1 MKKTFQFLSLAFAA
15 LCFTACED
23 VPAPFNIFSEGGGQG
38 ASSQLPYTATFES
51 SLGDF
56 TTENTVGDFP
66 WTCQY
71 SCAQITSYIDTDGDG
86 TKENNPATS
95 WLISPAFD
103 LTGVEAAHVSFDY
116 ILRYANASELA
127 TNYQV
132 LVSKDYSKENG
143 VAAANW
149 TVLPL
154 DLVQGSDW
162 ETWTN
167 TGNLNIPAEFCNTAN
182 VTVALRYI
190 AQAKAATWEVKNF
203 VLDQGAGDNGGGS
216 GEEGGVKTLPYSEE
230 FSTTLGAFKNYTT
243 SGEGA
248 WTIDYSTAKATGY
261 DNASKV
267 TTAGTYYLVSPEIS
281 LAGQTAVHVSYEY
294 IMRYNKGDE
303 NQQVFITDAF
313 NEAAPAEGWTLL
325 VGKHT
330 EGTDWT
336 TFAKEDVAIPAA
348 YLGKTIRIA
357 FRYNTNAESGSTW
370 EVKNFAIAAGA
381 ASGEGGNTGGGS
393 EGVATGDGTLAN
405 PFNSVAAN
413 AYVAAMAADVVSEND
428 VYIKGKIASVEEAY
442 GTQFGNGSFTIS
454 DDGTSAN
461 GFKVW
466 RALYLNNEKYQDG
479 QTQIKVGDEVVVCGK
494 VVNFKGN
501 TPETAQ
507 GQAYLY
513 SLVSSEGGNTG
524 GEGGGSVDNPITNDY
539 ITVTAAS
546 FGLENGTAVPQLTLS
561 DGTTLSFDGGGNTNA
576 PKYYTAGTNIRMYPK
591 NTMTVKASK
600 KIAAIVI
607 NVDKYNGTI
616 CNASGDISAN
626 PGSVST
632 SEQVVTISS
641 VNATSTVITNT
652 STTTSTPSQIRWI
665 SMTIYYVE

>member
-1 MKKTFQFLSLAFAA
+1 MKKTFQFLALAFAA

-23 VPAPFNIFSEGGGQG
+23 VPAPYNIFSEGAGQG
-38 ASSQLPYTATFES
+38 TGSHLPYTVTFES

-66 WTCQY
+66 WTCQH

-116 ILRYANASELA
+116 ILRYANASDLA

-132 LVSKDYSKENG
+132 LVSKDYTKDAG
-143 VAAANW
+143 VAAASW

-154 DLVQGSDW
+154 DLVQVSDW
-162 ETWTN
+162 DTWTN

-182 VTVALRYI
+182 VTIALRYI

-203 VLDQGAGDNGGGS
+203 VLDQGAGDQGAGDNGGGS

-230 FSTTLGAFKNYTT
+230 FSTTLGGFKNYTT

-294 IMRYNKGDE
+294 ILRYNKGDE

-313 NEAAPAEGWTLL
+313 NEANPAEGWTLL
-325 VGKHT
+325 VDKHT

-336 TFAKEDVAIPAA
+336 TFAKEDIAIPAA
-348 YLGKTIRIA
+348 YLGKTVRIA

-381 ASGEGGNTGGGS
+381 PG
-393 EGVATGDGTLAN
+393 
-405 PFNSVAAN
+405 
-413 AYVAAMAADVVSEND
+413 
-428 VYIKGKIASVEEAY
+428 
-442 GTQFGNGSFTIS
+442 
-454 DDGTSAN
+454 
-461 GFKVW
+461 
-466 RALYLNNEKYQDG
+466 
-479 QTQIKVGDEVVVCGK
+479 
-494 VVNFKGN
+494 
-501 TPETAQ
+501 
-507 GQAYLY
+507 
-513 SLVSSEGGNTG
+513 EGGNTG
-524 GEGGGSVDNPITNDY
+524 GEGGGSVDTPITNDY

-546 FGLENGTAVPQLTLS
+546 FGLENQEAVTELKLS
-561 DGTTLSFDGGGNTNA
+561 DGTTLTFDGGGNTNP
-576 PKYYTAGTNIRMYPK
+576 PKYYNAGNNIRMYPK

-600 KIAAIVI
+600 KIAAIVL

-616 CNASGDISAN
+616 CNASGDITAN

-632 SEQVVTISS
+632 SGQVVTINN

-665 SMTIYYVE
+665 SLTVYYVE

>member
-1 MKKTFQFLSLAFAA
+1 MKKTFQFLALAFAA

-23 VPAPFNIFSEGGGQG
+23 VPAPYNIFSEGAGQG
-38 ASSQLPYTATFES
+38 TGSHLPYTVTFES

-66 WTCQY
+66 WTCQH

-116 ILRYANASELA
+116 ILRYANASDLA

-132 LVSKDYSKENG
+132 LVSKDYTKDAG
-143 VAAANW
+143 VAAASW

-154 DLVQGSDW
+154 DLVQVSDW
-162 ETWTN
+162 DTWTN
-167 TGNLNIPAEFCNTAN
+167 TGNLNIPAAFCNTAN
-182 VTVALRYI
+182 VTIALRYI

-203 VLDQGAGDNGGGS
+203 VLDQGAGDQGAGDNGGGS

-230 FSTTLGAFKNYTT
+230 FSTTLGGFKNYTT

-294 IMRYNKGDE
+294 ILRYNKGDE

-313 NEAAPAEGWTLL
+313 NEATPAEGWTLL
-325 VGKHT
+325 VDKHT

-336 TFAKEDVAIPAA
+336 TFAKEDIAIPAA
-348 YLGKTIRIA
+348 YLGKTVRIA

-381 ASGEGGNTGGGS
+381 PG
-393 EGVATGDGTLAN
+393 
-405 PFNSVAAN
+405 
-413 AYVAAMAADVVSEND
+413 
-428 VYIKGKIASVEEAY
+428 
-442 GTQFGNGSFTIS
+442 
-454 DDGTSAN
+454 
-461 GFKVW
+461 
-466 RALYLNNEKYQDG
+466 
-479 QTQIKVGDEVVVCGK
+479 
-494 VVNFKGN
+494 
-501 TPETAQ
+501 
-507 GQAYLY
+507 
-513 SLVSSEGGNTG
+513 EGGNTG
-524 GEGGGSVDNPITNDY
+524 GEGGGSVDTPITNDY

-546 FGLENGTAVPQLTLS
+546 FGLENQEAVTELKLS
-561 DGTTLSFDGGGNTNA
+561 DGTTLTFDGGGNTIP
-576 PKYYTAGTNIRMYPK
+576 PKYYKAGNNIRMYPK
-591 NTMTVKASK
+591 NTMTISASK
-600 KIAAIVI
+600 KIAAVVL
-607 NVDKYNGTI
+607 NVDKYNGDI
-616 CNASGDISAN
+616 CNASGDITAN

-632 SEQVVTISS
+632 SGQVVTINN
-641 VNATSTVITNT
+641 VNANSTVITNT

-665 SMTIYYVE
+665 SLTVYYVE

>member
-1 MKKTFQFLSLAFAA
+1 MKKTFQFLALAFAA

-23 VPAPFNIFSEGGGQG
+23 VPAPYNIFSEGAGQG
-38 ASSQLPYTATFES
+38 TGSHLPYTVTFES

-66 WTCQY
+66 WTCQH

-116 ILRYANASELA
+116 ILRYANASDLA

-132 LVSKDYSKENG
+132 LVSKDYTKDAG
-143 VAAANW
+143 VAAASW

-154 DLVQGSDW
+154 DLVQVSDW
-162 ETWTN
+162 DTWTN

-182 VTVALRYI
+182 VTIALRYI

-203 VLDQGAGDNGGGS
+203 VLDQGAGDQGAGDNGGGS
-216 GEEGGVKTLPYSEE
+216 GEESGVKTLPYSEE
-230 FSTTLGAFKNYTT
+230 FSTTLGGFKNYTT

-294 IMRYNKGDE
+294 ILRYNKGDE

-313 NEAAPAEGWTLL
+313 NEATPAEGWTLL
-325 VGKHT
+325 VDKHT

-336 TFAKEDVAIPAA
+336 TFAKEDIAIPAA

-381 ASGEGGNTGGGS
+381 PG
-393 EGVATGDGTLAN
+393 
-405 PFNSVAAN
+405 
-413 AYVAAMAADVVSEND
+413 
-428 VYIKGKIASVEEAY
+428 
-442 GTQFGNGSFTIS
+442 
-454 DDGTSAN
+454 
-461 GFKVW
+461 
-466 RALYLNNEKYQDG
+466 
-479 QTQIKVGDEVVVCGK
+479 
-494 VVNFKGN
+494 
-501 TPETAQ
+501 
-507 GQAYLY
+507 
-513 SLVSSEGGNTG
+513 EGGNTG
-524 GEGGGSVDNPITNDY
+524 GEGGGSVDTPITNDY

-546 FGLENGTAVPQLTLS
+546 FGLENQEAVTELKLS
-561 DGTTLSFDGGGNTNA
+561 DGTTLTFDGGGNTNP
-576 PKYYTAGTNIRMYPK
+576 PKYYNAGNNIRMYPK

-600 KIAAIVI
+600 KIAAIVL

-616 CNASGDISAN
+616 CNASGDITAN

-632 SEQVVTISS
+632 SGQVVTINN
-641 VNATSTVITNT
+641 VNANSTVITNT

-665 SMTIYYVE
+665 SLTVYYVE

>member
-1 MKKTFQFLSLAFAA
+1 MKKTFQFLALAFAA

-23 VPAPFNIFSEGGGQG
+23 VPAPYNIFSEGAGQG
-38 ASSQLPYTATFES
+38 TGSHLPYTVTFES

-66 WTCQY
+66 WTCQH

-116 ILRYANASELA
+116 ILRYANASDLA

-132 LVSKDYSKENG
+132 LVSKDYTKDAG
-143 VAAANW
+143 VAAASW

-154 DLVQGSDW
+154 DLVQVSDW
-162 ETWTN
+162 DTWTN
-167 TGNLNIPAEFCNTAN
+167 TGNLNIPAAFCNTAN
-182 VTVALRYI
+182 VTIALRYI

-203 VLDQGAGDNGGGS
+203 VLDQGAGDQGAGDNGGGS

-230 FSTTLGAFKNYTT
+230 FSTTLGGFKNYTT

-261 DNASKV
+261 DNASTV

-294 IMRYNKGDE
+294 ILRYNKGDE

-313 NEAAPAEGWTLL
+313 NEATPAEGWTLL
-325 VGKHT
+325 VDKHT

-336 TFAKEDVAIPAA
+336 TFAKEDIAIPAA
-348 YLGKTIRIA
+348 YLGKTVRIA

-381 ASGEGGNTGGGS
+381 PG
-393 EGVATGDGTLAN
+393 
-405 PFNSVAAN
+405 
-413 AYVAAMAADVVSEND
+413 
-428 VYIKGKIASVEEAY
+428 
-442 GTQFGNGSFTIS
+442 
-454 DDGTSAN
+454 
-461 GFKVW
+461 
-466 RALYLNNEKYQDG
+466 
-479 QTQIKVGDEVVVCGK
+479 
-494 VVNFKGN
+494 
-501 TPETAQ
+501 
-507 GQAYLY
+507 
-513 SLVSSEGGNTG
+513 EGGNTG
-524 GEGGGSVDNPITNDY
+524 GEGGGSVDTPITNDY

-546 FGLENGTAVPQLTLS
+546 FGLENQAAVTELKLS
-561 DGTTLSFDGGGNTNA
+561 DGTTLTFDGGGNTNP
-576 PKYYTAGTNIRMYPK
+576 PKYYNAGNNIRMYPK

-600 KIAAIVI
+600 KIAAIVL

-616 CNASGDISAN
+616 CNASGDITAN

-632 SEQVVTISS
+632 SGQVVTINN
-641 VNATSTVITNT
+641 VNANSTVITNT

-665 SMTIYYVE
+665 SLTVYYVE

>member
-1 MKKTFQFLSLAFAA
+1 MKKTFQFLALAFAA

-23 VPAPFNIFSEGGGQG
+23 VPAPYNIFSEGAGQG
-38 ASSQLPYTATFES
+38 TGSHLPYTVTFES

-66 WTCQY
+66 WTCQH

-116 ILRYANASELA
+116 ILRYANASDLA

-132 LVSKDYSKENG
+132 LVSKDYTKDAG
-143 VAAANW
+143 VAAASW

-154 DLVQGSDW
+154 DLVQVSDW
-162 ETWTN
+162 DTWTN

-182 VTVALRYI
+182 VTIALRYI

-203 VLDQGAGDNGGGS
+203 VLDQGAGDQGAGDNGGGS

-230 FSTTLGAFKNYTT
+230 FSTTLGGFKNYTT

-294 IMRYNKGDE
+294 ILRYNKGDE

-313 NEAAPAEGWTLL
+313 NEATPAEGWTLL
-325 VGKHT
+325 VDKHT

-336 TFAKEDVAIPAA
+336 TFAKEDIEIPAA
-348 YLGKTIRIA
+348 YLGKTVRIA

-381 ASGEGGNTGGGS
+381 PG
-393 EGVATGDGTLAN
+393 
-405 PFNSVAAN
+405 
-413 AYVAAMAADVVSEND
+413 
-428 VYIKGKIASVEEAY
+428 
-442 GTQFGNGSFTIS
+442 
-454 DDGTSAN
+454 
-461 GFKVW
+461 
-466 RALYLNNEKYQDG
+466 
-479 QTQIKVGDEVVVCGK
+479 
-494 VVNFKGN
+494 
-501 TPETAQ
+501 
-507 GQAYLY
+507 
-513 SLVSSEGGNTG
+513 EGGNTG
-524 GEGGGSVDNPITNDY
+524 GEGGGSVDTPITNDY

-546 FGLENGTAVPQLTLS
+546 FGLENQEAVTELKLS
-561 DGTTLSFDGGGNTNA
+561 DGTTLTFDGGGGTHA
-576 PKYYTAGTNIRMYPK
+576 PKYYDGGKNIRMYPK

-600 KIAAIVI
+600 KIAAIVL

-616 CNASGDISAN
+616 CNASGDITAN

-632 SEQVVTISS
+632 SGQVVTINN
-641 VNATSTVITNT
+641 VNANSTVITNT

-665 SMTIYYVE
+665 SLTVYYVE

>member
-1 MKKTFQFLSLAFAA
+1 MKKTFQFLALAFAA

-23 VPAPFNIFSEGGGQG
+23 VPAPYNIFSEGAGQG
-38 ASSQLPYTATFES
+38 TGSHLPYTVTFES

-66 WTCQY
+66 WTCQH

-116 ILRYANASELA
+116 ILRYANASDLA

-132 LVSKDYSKENG
+132 LVSKDYTKDAG
-143 VAAANW
+143 VAAASW

-154 DLVQGSDW
+154 DLVQVSDW
-162 ETWTN
+162 DTWTN
-167 TGNLNIPAEFCNTAN
+167 TGNLNIPAAFCNTAN
-182 VTVALRYI
+182 VTIALRYI

-203 VLDQGAGDNGGGS
+203 VLDQGAGDQGAGDNGGGS

-230 FSTTLGAFKNYTT
+230 FSTTLGGFKNYTT

-281 LAGQTAVHVSYEY
+281 LAGQTAVHLSYEY
-294 IMRYNKGDE
+294 ILRYNKGDE

-313 NEAAPAEGWTLL
+313 NEATPAEGWTLL
-325 VGKHT
+325 VDKHT

-336 TFAKEDVAIPAA
+336 TFAKEDIAIPAA
-348 YLGKTIRIA
+348 YLGKTVRIA

-381 ASGEGGNTGGGS
+381 PG
-393 EGVATGDGTLAN
+393 
-405 PFNSVAAN
+405 
-413 AYVAAMAADVVSEND
+413 
-428 VYIKGKIASVEEAY
+428 
-442 GTQFGNGSFTIS
+442 
-454 DDGTSAN
+454 
-461 GFKVW
+461 
-466 RALYLNNEKYQDG
+466 
-479 QTQIKVGDEVVVCGK
+479 
-494 VVNFKGN
+494 
-501 TPETAQ
+501 
-507 GQAYLY
+507 
-513 SLVSSEGGNTG
+513 EGGNTG
-524 GEGGGSVDNPITNDY
+524 GEGGGSVDTPITNDY

-546 FGLENGTAVPQLTLS
+546 FGLENQAAVTELKLS
-561 DGTTLSFDGGGNTNA
+561 DGTTLTFDGGGNTSA
-576 PKYYTAGTNIRMYPK
+576 PKYYDGGKNIRMYPK

-600 KIAAIVI
+600 KIAAVVL
-607 NVDKYNGTI
+607 NVDKYNGVI
-616 CNASGDISAN
+616 CNASGDIAAN

-632 SEQVVTISS
+632 SGQVVTINN
-641 VNATSTVITNT
+641 VNANSTVITNT

-665 SMTIYYVE
+665 SLTVYYVE

>member
-1 MKKTFQFLSLAFAA
+1 MKKTFQFLALAFAA

-23 VPAPFNIFSEGGGQG
+23 VPAPYNIFSEGAGQG
-38 ASSQLPYTATFES
+38 TGSHLPYTVTFES

-66 WTCQY
+66 WTCQH

-116 ILRYANASELA
+116 ILRYANASDLA

-132 LVSKDYSKENG
+132 LVSKDYTKDAG
-143 VAAANW
+143 VAAASW

-154 DLVQGSDW
+154 DLVQVSDW
-162 ETWTN
+162 DTWTN

-182 VTVALRYI
+182 VTIALRYI

-203 VLDQGAGDNGGGS
+203 VLDQGAGDQGAGDSGGGS

-230 FSTTLGAFKNYTT
+230 FSTTLGGFKNYTT

-294 IMRYNKGDE
+294 ILRYNKGDE

-313 NEAAPAEGWTLL
+313 NEATPAEGWTLL
-325 VGKHT
+325 VDKHT

-336 TFAKEDVAIPAA
+336 TFAKEDIAIPAA
-348 YLGKTIRIA
+348 YLGKTVRIA

-381 ASGEGGNTGGGS
+381 PG
-393 EGVATGDGTLAN
+393 
-405 PFNSVAAN
+405 
-413 AYVAAMAADVVSEND
+413 
-428 VYIKGKIASVEEAY
+428 
-442 GTQFGNGSFTIS
+442 
-454 DDGTSAN
+454 
-461 GFKVW
+461 
-466 RALYLNNEKYQDG
+466 
-479 QTQIKVGDEVVVCGK
+479 
-494 VVNFKGN
+494 
-501 TPETAQ
+501 
-507 GQAYLY
+507 
-513 SLVSSEGGNTG
+513 EGGNTG
-524 GEGGGSVDNPITNDY
+524 GEGGGTVDTPITNDY

-546 FGLENGTAVPQLTLS
+546 FGLENQAAVTELKLS
-561 DGTTLSFDGGGNTNA
+561 DGTTLTFDGGGGTHA
-576 PKYYTAGTNIRMYPK
+576 PKYYTYTAGANIRMYPK

-600 KIAAIVI
+600 KIAAIVL

-616 CNASGDISAN
+616 CNASGDITAN

-632 SEQVVTISS
+632 SGQVVTINN
-641 VNATSTVITNT
+641 VNANSTVITNT

-665 SMTIYYVE
+665 SLTVYYVE

>member
-1 MKKTFQFLSLAFAA
+1 MKKTFQFLALAFAA

-23 VPAPFNIFSEGGGQG
+23 VPAPYNIFSEGAGQG
-38 ASSQLPYTATFES
+38 TGSHLPYTVTFES

-66 WTCQY
+66 WTCQH

-116 ILRYANASELA
+116 ILRYANASDLA

-132 LVSKDYSKENG
+132 LVSKDYTKDAG
-143 VAAANW
+143 VAAASW

-154 DLVQGSDW
+154 DLVQVSDW
-162 ETWTN
+162 DTWTN
-167 TGNLNIPAEFCNTAN
+167 TGNLNIPAAFCNTAN
-182 VTVALRYI
+182 VTIALRYI

-203 VLDQGAGDNGGGS
+203 VLDQGAGDQGAGDNGGGS

-230 FSTTLGAFKNYTT
+230 FSTTLGGFKNYTT

-281 LAGQTAVHVSYEY
+281 LAGQTAVHLSYEY
-294 IMRYNKGDE
+294 ILRYNKGDE

-313 NEAAPAEGWTLL
+313 NEATPAEGWTLL
-325 VGKHT
+325 VDKHT

-336 TFAKEDVAIPAA
+336 TFAKEDIAIPAA
-348 YLGKTIRIA
+348 YLGKTVRIA

-381 ASGEGGNTGGGS
+381 PG
-393 EGVATGDGTLAN
+393 
-405 PFNSVAAN
+405 
-413 AYVAAMAADVVSEND
+413 
-428 VYIKGKIASVEEAY
+428 
-442 GTQFGNGSFTIS
+442 
-454 DDGTSAN
+454 
-461 GFKVW
+461 
-466 RALYLNNEKYQDG
+466 
-479 QTQIKVGDEVVVCGK
+479 
-494 VVNFKGN
+494 
-501 TPETAQ
+501 
-507 GQAYLY
+507 
-513 SLVSSEGGNTG
+513 EGGNTG
-524 GEGGGSVDNPITNDY
+524 GEGGGSVDTPITNDY

-546 FGLENGTAVPQLTLS
+546 FGLENQAAVTELKLS
-561 DGTTLSFDGGGNTNA
+561 DGTTLTFDGRGGTHA
-576 PKYYTAGTNIRMYPK
+576 PKYYTYTAGANIRMYPK

-600 KIAAIVI
+600 KIAAIVL

-616 CNASGDISAN
+616 CNASGDITAN

-632 SEQVVTISS
+632 SGQVVTINN
-641 VNATSTVITNT
+641 VNANSTVITNT

-665 SMTIYYVE
+665 SLTVYYVE

>member
-1 MKKTFQFLSLAFAA
+1 MKKTFQFLALAFAA

-23 VPAPFNIFSEGGGQG
+23 VPAPYNIFSEGAGQG
-38 ASSQLPYTATFES
+38 TGSHLPYTVTFES

-66 WTCQY
+66 WTCQH

-116 ILRYANASELA
+116 ILRYANASDLA

-132 LVSKDYSKENG
+132 LVSKDYTKDAG
-143 VAAANW
+143 VAAASW

-154 DLVQGSDW
+154 DLVQVSDW
-162 ETWTN
+162 DTWTN

-182 VTVALRYI
+182 VTIALRYI

-203 VLDQGAGDNGGGS
+203 VLDQGAGDNGSGEEGGGS

-230 FSTTLGAFKNYTT
+230 FSTTLGGFKNYTT

-294 IMRYNKGDE
+294 ILRYNKGDE

-313 NEAAPAEGWTLL
+313 NEATPAEGWTLL
-325 VGKHT
+325 VDKHT

-336 TFAKEDVAIPAA
+336 TFAKEDIAIPAA
-348 YLGKTIRIA
+348 YLGKTVRIA

-381 ASGEGGNTGGGS
+381 PG
-393 EGVATGDGTLAN
+393 
-405 PFNSVAAN
+405 
-413 AYVAAMAADVVSEND
+413 
-428 VYIKGKIASVEEAY
+428 
-442 GTQFGNGSFTIS
+442 
-454 DDGTSAN
+454 
-461 GFKVW
+461 
-466 RALYLNNEKYQDG
+466 
-479 QTQIKVGDEVVVCGK
+479 
-494 VVNFKGN
+494 
-501 TPETAQ
+501 
-507 GQAYLY
+507 
-513 SLVSSEGGNTG
+513 EGGNTG
-524 GEGGGSVDNPITNDY
+524 GEGGGSVDTPITNDY

-546 FGLENGTAVPQLTLS
+546 FGLENQAAVTELKLS
-561 DGTTLSFDGGGNTNA
+561 DGTTLTFDGGGNTNP
-576 PKYYTAGTNIRMYPK
+576 PKYYNAGNNIRMYPK
-591 NTMTVKASK
+591 NTMTISASK
-600 KIAAIVI
+600 KIAAVVL

-616 CNASGDISAN
+616 CNASGDITAN

-632 SEQVVTISS
+632 SGQVVTINN
-641 VNATSTVITNT
+641 VNANSTVITNT

-665 SMTIYYVE
+665 SLTVYYVE

>member
-1 MKKTFQFLSLAFAA
+1 MKKTFQFLALAFAA

-23 VPAPFNIFSEGGGQG
+23 VPAPYNIFSEGAGQG
-38 ASSQLPYTATFES
+38 TGSHLPYTVTFES

-66 WTCQY
+66 WTCQH

-116 ILRYANASELA
+116 ILRYANASDLA

-132 LVSKDYSKENG
+132 LVSKDYTKDAG
-143 VAAANW
+143 VAAASW

-154 DLVQGSDW
+154 DLVQVSDW
-162 ETWTN
+162 DTWTN
-167 TGNLNIPAEFCNTAN
+167 TGNLNIPAAFCNTAN
-182 VTVALRYI
+182 VTIALRYI

-203 VLDQGAGDNGGGS
+203 VLDQGAGDQGAGDNGGGS

-230 FSTTLGAFKNYTT
+230 FSTTLGGFKNYTT

-281 LAGQTAVHVSYEY
+281 LAGQTAVHLSYEY
-294 IMRYNKGDE
+294 ILRYNKGDE

-313 NEAAPAEGWTLL
+313 NEATPAEGWTLL
-325 VGKHT
+325 VDKHT

-336 TFAKEDVAIPAA
+336 TFAKEDIAIPAA
-348 YLGKTIRIA
+348 YLGKTVRIA

-381 ASGEGGNTGGGS
+381 PG
-393 EGVATGDGTLAN
+393 
-405 PFNSVAAN
+405 
-413 AYVAAMAADVVSEND
+413 
-428 VYIKGKIASVEEAY
+428 
-442 GTQFGNGSFTIS
+442 
-454 DDGTSAN
+454 
-461 GFKVW
+461 
-466 RALYLNNEKYQDG
+466 
-479 QTQIKVGDEVVVCGK
+479 
-494 VVNFKGN
+494 
-501 TPETAQ
+501 
-507 GQAYLY
+507 
-513 SLVSSEGGNTG
+513 EGGNTG
-524 GEGGGSVDNPITNDY
+524 GEGGGSVDTPITNDY

-546 FGLENGTAVPQLTLS
+546 FGLENQAAVTELKLS
-561 DGTTLSFDGGGNTNA
+561 DGTTLTFDGGGNTNP
-576 PKYYTAGTNIRMYPK
+576 PKYYNAGNNIRMYPK
-591 NTMTVKASK
+591 NTMTISASK
-600 KIAAIVI
+600 KIAAVVL
-607 NVDKYNGTI
+607 NVDKYNGVI
-616 CNASGDISAN
+616 CNASGDITAN

-632 SEQVVTISS
+632 SGQVVTINN
-641 VNATSTVITNT
+641 VNANSTVITNT

-665 SMTIYYVE
+665 SLTVYYVE

>member
-1 MKKTFQFLSLAFAA
+1 MKKTFQFLALAFAA

-23 VPAPFNIFSEGGGQG
+23 VPAPYNIFSEGAGQG
-38 ASSQLPYTATFES
+38 TGSHLPYTVTFES

-66 WTCQY
+66 WTCQH

-116 ILRYANASELA
+116 ILRYANASDLA

-132 LVSKDYSKENG
+132 LVSKDYTKDAG
-143 VAAANW
+143 VAAASW

-154 DLVQGSDW
+154 DLVQVSDW
-162 ETWTN
+162 DTWTN

-182 VTVALRYI
+182 VTIALRYI

-203 VLDQGAGDNGGGS
+203 VLDQGAGDQGAGDNGGGS

-230 FSTTLGAFKNYTT
+230 FSTTLGGFKNYTT

-294 IMRYNKGDE
+294 ILRYNKGDE

-313 NEAAPAEGWTLL
+313 NEATPAEGWTLL
-325 VGKHT
+325 VDKHT

-336 TFAKEDVAIPAA
+336 TFAKEDIAIPAA
-348 YLGKTIRIA
+348 YLGKTVRIA

-381 ASGEGGNTGGGS
+381 PG
-393 EGVATGDGTLAN
+393 
-405 PFNSVAAN
+405 
-413 AYVAAMAADVVSEND
+413 
-428 VYIKGKIASVEEAY
+428 
-442 GTQFGNGSFTIS
+442 
-454 DDGTSAN
+454 
-461 GFKVW
+461 
-466 RALYLNNEKYQDG
+466 
-479 QTQIKVGDEVVVCGK
+479 
-494 VVNFKGN
+494 
-501 TPETAQ
+501 
-507 GQAYLY
+507 
-513 SLVSSEGGNTG
+513 EGGNTG
-524 GEGGGSVDNPITNDY
+524 GEGGGSVDTPITNDY

-546 FGLENGTAVPQLTLS
+546 FGLENQEAVTELKLS
-561 DGTTLSFDGGGNTNA
+561 DGTTLTFDGGGNTNP
-576 PKYYTAGTNIRMYPK
+576 PKYYNAGNNIRMYPK
-591 NTMTVKASK
+591 NTMTISASK
-600 KIAAIVI
+600 KIAAIVL

-616 CNASGDISAN
+616 CNASGDITAN

-632 SEQVVTISS
+632 SGQVVTINN
-641 VNATSTVITNT
+641 VNANSTVITNT

-665 SMTIYYVE
+665 SLTVYYVE

>member
-1 MKKTFQFLSLAFAA
+1 MKKTFQFLALAFAA

-23 VPAPFNIFSEGGGQG
+23 VPAPYNIFSEGAGQG
-38 ASSQLPYTATFES
+38 TGSHLPYTVTFES

-66 WTCQY
+66 WTCQH

-116 ILRYANASELA
+116 ILRYANASDLA

-132 LVSKDYSKENG
+132 LVSKDYTKDAG
-143 VAAANW
+143 VAAASW

-154 DLVQGSDW
+154 DLVQVSDW
-162 ETWTN
+162 DTWTN
-167 TGNLNIPAEFCNTAN
+167 TGNLNIPAAFCNTAN
-182 VTVALRYI
+182 VTIALRYI

-203 VLDQGAGDNGGGS
+203 VLDQGAGDQGAGDNGGGS

-230 FSTTLGAFKNYTT
+230 FSTTLGGFKNYTT

-261 DNASKV
+261 DNASTV

-294 IMRYNKGDE
+294 ILRYNKGDE

-313 NEAAPAEGWTLL
+313 NEATPAEGWTLL
-325 VGKHT
+325 VDKHT

-336 TFAKEDVAIPAA
+336 TFAKEDIAIPAA
-348 YLGKTIRIA
+348 YLGKKVRIA

-381 ASGEGGNTGGGS
+381 PG
-393 EGVATGDGTLAN
+393 
-405 PFNSVAAN
+405 
-413 AYVAAMAADVVSEND
+413 
-428 VYIKGKIASVEEAY
+428 
-442 GTQFGNGSFTIS
+442 
-454 DDGTSAN
+454 
-461 GFKVW
+461 
-466 RALYLNNEKYQDG
+466 
-479 QTQIKVGDEVVVCGK
+479 
-494 VVNFKGN
+494 
-501 TPETAQ
+501 
-507 GQAYLY
+507 
-513 SLVSSEGGNTG
+513 EGGNTG
-524 GEGGGSVDNPITNDY
+524 GEGGGSVDTPITNDY

-546 FGLENGTAVPQLTLS
+546 FGLENQAAVTELKLS
-561 DGTTLSFDGGGNTNA
+561 DGTTLTFDGGGNTNP
-576 PKYYTAGTNIRMYPK
+576 PKYYNAGNNIRMYPK

-600 KIAAIVI
+600 KIAAIVL

-616 CNASGDISAN
+616 CNASGDITAN

-632 SEQVVTISS
+632 SGQVVTINN
-641 VNATSTVITNT
+641 VNANSTVITNT

-665 SMTIYYVE
+665 SLTVYYVE

>member
-1 MKKTFQFLSLAFAA
+1 MKKTFQFLVLAFAA

-23 VPAPFNIFSEGGGQG
+23 VPAPYNIFSEGAGQG
-38 ASSQLPYTATFES
+38 TGSHLPYTVTFES

-66 WTCQY
+66 WTCQH

-116 ILRYANASELA
+116 ILRYANASDLA

-132 LVSKDYSKENG
+132 LVSKDYTKDAG
-143 VAAANW
+143 VAAASW

-154 DLVQGSDW
+154 DLVQVSDW
-162 ETWTN
+162 DTWTN
-167 TGNLNIPAEFCNTAN
+167 TGNLNIPAAFCNTAN
-182 VTVALRYI
+182 VTIALRYI

-203 VLDQGAGDNGGGS
+203 VLDQGAGDQGAGDNGGGS

-230 FSTTLGAFKNYTT
+230 FSTTLGGFKNYTT

-261 DNASKV
+261 DNASTV

-294 IMRYNKGDE
+294 ILRYNKGDE

-313 NEAAPAEGWTLL
+313 NEATPAEGWTLL
-325 VGKHT
+325 VDKHT

-336 TFAKEDVAIPAA
+336 TFAKEDIAIPDA

-381 ASGEGGNTGGGS
+381 PG
-393 EGVATGDGTLAN
+393 
-405 PFNSVAAN
+405 
-413 AYVAAMAADVVSEND
+413 
-428 VYIKGKIASVEEAY
+428 
-442 GTQFGNGSFTIS
+442 
-454 DDGTSAN
+454 
-461 GFKVW
+461 
-466 RALYLNNEKYQDG
+466 
-479 QTQIKVGDEVVVCGK
+479 
-494 VVNFKGN
+494 
-501 TPETAQ
+501 
-507 GQAYLY
+507 
-513 SLVSSEGGNTG
+513 EGGNTG
-524 GEGGGSVDNPITNDY
+524 GEGGGSVDTPITNDY

-546 FGLENGTAVPQLTLS
+546 FGLENQEAVTELKLS
-561 DGTTLSFDGGGNTNA
+561 DGTTLTFDGGGNTNP
-576 PKYYTAGTNIRMYPK
+576 PKYYNAGNNIRMYPK

-600 KIAAIVI
+600 KIAAIVL

-616 CNASGDISAN
+616 CNASGDITAN

-632 SEQVVTISS
+632 SGQVVTINN
-641 VNATSTVITNT
+641 VNANSTVITNT

-665 SMTIYYVE
+665 SLTVYYVE

>member
-1 MKKTFQFLSLAFAA
+1 MKKTFQFLALAFAA

-23 VPAPFNIFSEGGGQG
+23 VPAPYNIFSEGAGQG
-38 ASSQLPYTATFES
+38 TGSHLPYTVTFES

-66 WTCQY
+66 WTCQH

-116 ILRYANASELA
+116 ILRYANASDLA

-132 LVSKDYSKENG
+132 LVSKDYTKDAG
-143 VAAANW
+143 VAAASW

-154 DLVQGSDW
+154 DLVQVSDW
-162 ETWTN
+162 DTWTN
-167 TGNLNIPAEFCNTAN
+167 TGNLNIPAAFCNTAN
-182 VTVALRYI
+182 VTIALRYI

-203 VLDQGAGDNGGGS
+203 VLDQGAGDQGAGDNGGGS

-230 FSTTLGAFKNYTT
+230 FSTTLGGFKNYTT

-261 DNASKV
+261 ENASKV

-294 IMRYNKGDE
+294 ILRYNKGDE

-313 NEAAPAEGWTLL
+313 NEATPAEGWTLL
-325 VGKHT
+325 VDKHT

-336 TFAKEDVAIPAA
+336 TFAKEDIAIPAA
-348 YLGKTIRIA
+348 YLGKTVRIA

-381 ASGEGGNTGGGS
+381 PG
-393 EGVATGDGTLAN
+393 
-405 PFNSVAAN
+405 
-413 AYVAAMAADVVSEND
+413 
-428 VYIKGKIASVEEAY
+428 
-442 GTQFGNGSFTIS
+442 
-454 DDGTSAN
+454 
-461 GFKVW
+461 
-466 RALYLNNEKYQDG
+466 
-479 QTQIKVGDEVVVCGK
+479 
-494 VVNFKGN
+494 
-501 TPETAQ
+501 
-507 GQAYLY
+507 
-513 SLVSSEGGNTG
+513 EGGNTG
-524 GEGGGSVDNPITNDY
+524 GEGGGSVDTPITNDY

-546 FGLENGTAVPQLTLS
+546 FGLENQEAVTELKLS
-561 DGTTLSFDGGGNTNA
+561 DGTTLTFDGGGNTIP
-576 PKYYTAGTNIRMYPK
+576 PKYYKAGNNIRMYPK
-591 NTMTVKASK
+591 NTMTISASK
-600 KIAAIVI
+600 KIAAVVL
-607 NVDKYNGTI
+607 NVDKYNGDI
-616 CNASGDISAN
+616 CNASGDITAN

-632 SEQVVTISS
+632 SEQVVTISN

-652 STTTSTPSQIRWI
+652 STTTGPKSQIRWV
-665 SMTIYYVE
+665 SLTVYYVE

>member
-1 MKKTFQFLSLAFAA
+1 MKKTFQFLALAFAA

-23 VPAPFNIFSEGGGQG
+23 VPAPYNIFSEGAGQG
-38 ASSQLPYTATFES
+38 TGSHLPYTVTFES

-66 WTCQY
+66 WTCQH

-116 ILRYANASELA
+116 ILRYANASDLA

-132 LVSKDYSKENG
+132 LVSKDYTKDAG
-143 VAAANW
+143 VAAASW

-154 DLVQGSDW
+154 DLVQVSDW
-162 ETWTN
+162 DTWTN
-167 TGNLNIPAEFCNTAN
+167 TGNLNIPAAFCNTAN
-182 VTVALRYI
+182 VTIALRYI

-203 VLDQGAGDNGGGS
+203 VLDQGAGDQGAGDSGGGS

-230 FSTTLGAFKNYTT
+230 FSTTLGGFKNYTT

-294 IMRYNKGDE
+294 ILRYNKGDE

-313 NEAAPAEGWTLL
+313 NEATPAEGWTLL
-325 VGKHT
+325 VDKHT

-336 TFAKEDVAIPAA
+336 TFAKEDIAIPAA
-348 YLGKTIRIA
+348 YLGKTVRIA

-381 ASGEGGNTGGGS
+381 PG
-393 EGVATGDGTLAN
+393 
-405 PFNSVAAN
+405 
-413 AYVAAMAADVVSEND
+413 
-428 VYIKGKIASVEEAY
+428 
-442 GTQFGNGSFTIS
+442 
-454 DDGTSAN
+454 
-461 GFKVW
+461 
-466 RALYLNNEKYQDG
+466 
-479 QTQIKVGDEVVVCGK
+479 
-494 VVNFKGN
+494 
-501 TPETAQ
+501 
-507 GQAYLY
+507 
-513 SLVSSEGGNTG
+513 EGGNTG
-524 GEGGGSVDNPITNDY
+524 GEGGGSVDTPITNDY

-546 FGLENGTAVPQLTLS
+546 FGLENQEAVTELKLS
-561 DGTTLSFDGGGNTNA
+561 DGTTLTFDGGGGTHA
-576 PKYYTAGTNIRMYPK
+576 PKYYTYTAGANIRMYPK

-600 KIAAIVI
+600 KIAAIVL

-616 CNASGDISAN
+616 CNASGDITAN

-632 SEQVVTISS
+632 SGQVVTINN
-641 VNATSTVITNT
+641 VNANSTVITNT

-665 SMTIYYVE
+665 SLTVYYVE

>member
-1 MKKTFQFLSLAFAA
+1 MKKTFQFLALAFAA

-23 VPAPFNIFSEGGGQG
+23 VPAPYNIFSEGAGQG
-38 ASSQLPYTATFES
+38 TGSHLPYTVTFES

-66 WTCQY
+66 WTCQH

-116 ILRYANASELA
+116 ILRYANASDLA

-132 LVSKDYSKENG
+132 LVSKDYTKDAG
-143 VAAANW
+143 VAAASW

-154 DLVQGSDW
+154 DLVQVSDW
-162 ETWTN
+162 DTWTN

-182 VTVALRYI
+182 VTIALRYI

-203 VLDQGAGDNGGGS
+203 VLDQGAGDQGAGDNGGGS
-216 GEEGGVKTLPYSEE
+216 GEDGGVKTLPYSEE
-230 FSTTLGAFKNYTT
+230 FSTTLGGFKNYTT

-294 IMRYNKGDE
+294 ILRYNKGDE

-313 NEAAPAEGWTLL
+313 NEATPAEGWTLL
-325 VGKHT
+325 VDKHT

-336 TFAKEDVAIPAA
+336 TFAKEDIAIPAA
-348 YLGKTIRIA
+348 YLGKTVRIA

-381 ASGEGGNTGGGS
+381 PG
-393 EGVATGDGTLAN
+393 
-405 PFNSVAAN
+405 
-413 AYVAAMAADVVSEND
+413 
-428 VYIKGKIASVEEAY
+428 
-442 GTQFGNGSFTIS
+442 
-454 DDGTSAN
+454 
-461 GFKVW
+461 
-466 RALYLNNEKYQDG
+466 
-479 QTQIKVGDEVVVCGK
+479 
-494 VVNFKGN
+494 
-501 TPETAQ
+501 
-507 GQAYLY
+507 
-513 SLVSSEGGNTG
+513 EGGNTG
-524 GEGGGSVDNPITNDY
+524 GEGGGSVDTPITNDY

-546 FGLENGTAVPQLTLS
+546 FGMGNGEAVSELKLS
-561 DGTTLSFDGGGNTNA
+561 DGTTLTFDGGGNTSA
-576 PKYYTAGTNIRMYPK
+576 PKYYDGGKNIRMYPK

-600 KIAAIVI
+600 KIAAIVL

-616 CNASGDISAN
+616 CNASGDITAN

-632 SEQVVTISS
+632 SEQVVTISN

-665 SMTIYYVE
+665 SLTVYYVE

>member
-1 MKKTFQFLSLAFAA
+1 MKKTFQFLALAFAA

-23 VPAPFNIFSEGGGQG
+23 VPAPYNIFSEGAGQG
-38 ASSQLPYTATFES
+38 TGSHLPYTVTFES

-66 WTCQY
+66 WTCQH

-116 ILRYANASELA
+116 ILRYANASDLA

-132 LVSKDYSKENG
+132 LVSKDYTKDAG
-143 VAAANW
+143 VAAASW

-154 DLVQGSDW
+154 DLVQVSDW
-162 ETWTN
+162 DTWTN
-167 TGNLNIPAEFCNTAN
+167 TGNLNIPAAFCNTAN
-182 VTVALRYI
+182 VTIALRYI

-230 FSTTLGAFKNYTT
+230 FSTTLGGFKNYTT

-294 IMRYNKGDE
+294 ILRYNKGDE

-313 NEAAPAEGWTLL
+313 NEATPAEGWTLL
-325 VGKHT
+325 VDKHT

-336 TFAKEDVAIPAA
+336 TFAKEDIAIPAA
-348 YLGKTIRIA
+348 YLGKTVRIA

-381 ASGEGGNTGGGS
+381 PG
-393 EGVATGDGTLAN
+393 
-405 PFNSVAAN
+405 
-413 AYVAAMAADVVSEND
+413 
-428 VYIKGKIASVEEAY
+428 
-442 GTQFGNGSFTIS
+442 
-454 DDGTSAN
+454 
-461 GFKVW
+461 
-466 RALYLNNEKYQDG
+466 
-479 QTQIKVGDEVVVCGK
+479 
-494 VVNFKGN
+494 
-501 TPETAQ
+501 
-507 GQAYLY
+507 
-513 SLVSSEGGNTG
+513 EGGNTG
-524 GEGGGSVDNPITNDY
+524 GEGGGSVDTPITNDY

-546 FGLENGTAVPQLTLS
+546 FGLENQAAVTELKLS
-561 DGTTLSFDGGGNTNA
+561 DGTTLTFDGGGGTHA
-576 PKYYTAGTNIRMYPK
+576 PKYYTYTAGANIRMYPK

-600 KIAAIVI
+600 KIAAIVL

-616 CNASGDISAN
+616 CNASGDITAN

-632 SEQVVTISS
+632 SGQVVTINN
-641 VNATSTVITNT
+641 VNANSTVITNT

-665 SMTIYYVE
+665 SLTVYYVE

>member
-1 MKKTFQFLSLAFAA
+1 MKKTFQFLALAFAA

-23 VPAPFNIFSEGGGQG
+23 VPAPYNIFSEGAGQG
-38 ASSQLPYTATFES
+38 TGSHLPYTVTFES

-66 WTCQY
+66 WTCQH

-116 ILRYANASELA
+116 ILRYANASDLA

-132 LVSKDYSKENG
+132 LVSKDYTKDAG
-143 VAAANW
+143 VAAASW

-154 DLVQGSDW
+154 DLVQVSDW
-162 ETWTN
+162 DTWTN

-182 VTVALRYI
+182 VTIALRYI

-203 VLDQGAGDNGGGS
+203 VLDQGAGDQGAGDNGGGS

-230 FSTTLGAFKNYTT
+230 FSTTLGGFKNYTT

-294 IMRYNKGDE
+294 ILRYNKGDE

-313 NEAAPAEGWTLL
+313 NEATPAEGWTLL
-325 VGKHT
+325 VDKHT

-336 TFAKEDVAIPAA
+336 TFAKEDIAIPAA
-348 YLGKTIRIA
+348 YLGKTVRIA

-381 ASGEGGNTGGGS
+381 PG
-393 EGVATGDGTLAN
+393 
-405 PFNSVAAN
+405 
-413 AYVAAMAADVVSEND
+413 
-428 VYIKGKIASVEEAY
+428 
-442 GTQFGNGSFTIS
+442 
-454 DDGTSAN
+454 
-461 GFKVW
+461 
-466 RALYLNNEKYQDG
+466 
-479 QTQIKVGDEVVVCGK
+479 
-494 VVNFKGN
+494 
-501 TPETAQ
+501 
-507 GQAYLY
+507 
-513 SLVSSEGGNTG
+513 EGGNTG
-524 GEGGGSVDNPITNDY
+524 GEGGGSVDTPITNDY

-546 FGLENGTAVPQLTLS
+546 FGMGNGEAVSELKLS
-561 DGTTLSFDGGGNTNA
+561 DGTTLTFDGGGNTSA
-576 PKYYTAGTNIRMYPK
+576 PKYYDGGKNIRMYPK

-600 KIAAIVI
+600 KIAAVVL
-607 NVDKYNGTI
+607 NVDKYNGVI
-616 CNASGDISAN
+616 CNASGDITAN

-632 SEQVVTISS
+632 SGQVVTISN

-665 SMTIYYVE
+665 SLTVYYVE

>member
-1 MKKTFQFLSLAFAA
+1 MKKTFQFLALAFAA

-23 VPAPFNIFSEGGGQG
+23 VPAPYNIFSEGAGQG
-38 ASSQLPYTATFES
+38 TGSHLPYTVTFES

-66 WTCQY
+66 WTCQH

-116 ILRYANASELA
+116 ILRYANASDLA

-132 LVSKDYSKENG
+132 LVSKDYTKDAG
-143 VAAANW
+143 VAAASW

-154 DLVQGSDW
+154 DLVQVSDW
-162 ETWTN
+162 DTWTN

-182 VTVALRYI
+182 VTIALRYI

-203 VLDQGAGDNGGGS
+203 VLDQGAGDQGAGDNGGGS

-230 FSTTLGAFKNYTT
+230 FSTTLGGFKNYTT

-294 IMRYNKGDE
+294 ILRYNKGDE

-313 NEAAPAEGWTLL
+313 NEATPAEGWTLL
-325 VGKHT
+325 VDKHT

-336 TFAKEDVAIPAA
+336 TFAKEDIAIPAA
-348 YLGKTIRIA
+348 YLGKTVRIA

-381 ASGEGGNTGGGS
+381 PG
-393 EGVATGDGTLAN
+393 
-405 PFNSVAAN
+405 
-413 AYVAAMAADVVSEND
+413 
-428 VYIKGKIASVEEAY
+428 
-442 GTQFGNGSFTIS
+442 
-454 DDGTSAN
+454 
-461 GFKVW
+461 
-466 RALYLNNEKYQDG
+466 
-479 QTQIKVGDEVVVCGK
+479 
-494 VVNFKGN
+494 
-501 TPETAQ
+501 
-507 GQAYLY
+507 
-513 SLVSSEGGNTG
+513 EGGNTG
-524 GEGGGSVDNPITNDY
+524 GEGGGSVDTPITNDY

-546 FGLENGTAVPQLTLS
+546 FGLENQEAVTELKLS
-561 DGTTLSFDGGGNTNA
+561 DGTTLTFDGGGNTNP
-576 PKYYTAGTNIRMYPK
+576 PKYYNAGNNIRMYPK

-600 KIAAIVI
+600 KIAAIVL

-616 CNASGDISAN
+616 CNASGDITAN

-632 SEQVVTISS
+632 SGQVVTINN
-641 VNATSTVITNT
+641 VNANSTVITNT

-665 SMTIYYVE
+665 SLTVYYVE

>member
-1 MKKTFQFLSLAFAA
+1 MKKTFQFLALAFAA

-23 VPAPFNIFSEGGGQG
+23 VPAPYNIFSEGASQG
-38 ASSQLPYTATFES
+38 TGSHLPYTVTFES

-66 WTCQY
+66 WTCQH

-116 ILRYANASELA
+116 ILRYANASDLA

-132 LVSKDYSKENG
+132 LVSKDYTKDAG
-143 VAAANW
+143 AAAASW

-154 DLVQGSDW
+154 DLVQVSDW
-162 ETWTN
+162 DTWTN

-182 VTVALRYI
+182 VTIALRYI

-203 VLDQGAGDNGGGS
+203 VLDQGAGDQGAGDNGGGS

-230 FSTTLGAFKNYTT
+230 FSTTLGGFKNYTT

-294 IMRYNKGDE
+294 ILRYNKGDE

-313 NEAAPAEGWTLL
+313 NEATPAEGWTLL
-325 VGKHT
+325 VDKHT

-336 TFAKEDVAIPAA
+336 TFAKEDIAIPAA
-348 YLGKTIRIA
+348 YLGKTVRIA

-381 ASGEGGNTGGGS
+381 PG
-393 EGVATGDGTLAN
+393 
-405 PFNSVAAN
+405 
-413 AYVAAMAADVVSEND
+413 
-428 VYIKGKIASVEEAY
+428 
-442 GTQFGNGSFTIS
+442 
-454 DDGTSAN
+454 
-461 GFKVW
+461 
-466 RALYLNNEKYQDG
+466 
-479 QTQIKVGDEVVVCGK
+479 
-494 VVNFKGN
+494 
-501 TPETAQ
+501 
-507 GQAYLY
+507 
-513 SLVSSEGGNTG
+513 EGGNTG
-524 GEGGGSVDNPITNDY
+524 GEGGGSVDTPITNDY

-546 FGLENGTAVPQLTLS
+546 FGLENQAAVTELKLS
-561 DGTTLSFDGGGNTNA
+561 DGTTLTFDGGGNTNP
-576 PKYYTAGTNIRMYPK
+576 PKYYNAGNNIRMYPK
-591 NTMTVKASK
+591 NTMTISASK
-600 KIAAIVI
+600 KIAAIVL

-616 CNASGDISAN
+616 CNASGDITAN

-632 SEQVVTISS
+632 SEQVVTISN

-652 STTTSTPSQIRWI
+652 STTTSTPSQIRWV
-665 SMTIYYVE
+665 SLTVYYVE

>member
-1 MKKTFQFLSLAFAA
+1 MKKSILSLAIATLA
-15 LCFTACED
+15 LGFTACED
-23 VPAPFNIFSEGGGQG
+23 VPAPYTVNSGEGGSTPTSGT
-38 ASSQLPYTATFES
+38 LLEETFSS
-51 SLGDF
+51 SLGSF
-56 TTENTVGDFP
+56 SAINVVGNYS
-66 WTCQY
+66 WAVSY
-71 SCAQITSYIDTDGDG
+71 SCAQVTSYVDTDGDG

-132 LVSKDYSKENG
+132 LVSKDYTKDAG
-143 VAAANW
+143 VAAASW

-154 DLVQGSDW
+154 DLVQVSDW
-162 ETWTN
+162 DTWTN

-182 VTVALRYI
+182 VTIALRYI

-203 VLDQGAGDNGGGS
+203 VLDQGAGDQGAGDNGGGS

-230 FSTTLGAFKNYTT
+230 FSTTLGGLKNYTT

-294 IMRYNKGDE
+294 ILRYNKGDE

-313 NEAAPAEGWTLL
+313 NEATPAEGWTLL
-325 VGKHT
+325 VDKHT

-336 TFAKEDVAIPAA
+336 TFAKEDIAIPDA

-381 ASGEGGNTGGGS
+381 PG
-393 EGVATGDGTLAN
+393 
-405 PFNSVAAN
+405 
-413 AYVAAMAADVVSEND
+413 
-428 VYIKGKIASVEEAY
+428 
-442 GTQFGNGSFTIS
+442 
-454 DDGTSAN
+454 
-461 GFKVW
+461 
-466 RALYLNNEKYQDG
+466 
-479 QTQIKVGDEVVVCGK
+479 
-494 VVNFKGN
+494 
-501 TPETAQ
+501 
-507 GQAYLY
+507 
-513 SLVSSEGGNTG
+513 EGGNTG
-524 GEGGGSVDNPITNDY
+524 GEGGGSVDTPITNDY

-546 FGLENGTAVPQLTLS
+546 FGLENQAAVTELKLS
-561 DGTTLSFDGGGNTNA
+561 DGTTLTFDGGGNTNP
-576 PKYYTAGTNIRMYPK
+576 PKYYNAGNNIRMYPK
-591 NTMTVKASK
+591 NTMTISASK
-600 KIAAIVI
+600 KIAAVVL
-607 NVDKYNGTI
+607 NVDKYNGVI

-632 SEQVVTISS
+632 SEQVVTISN

-652 STTTSTPSQIRWI
+652 STTTSTPSQIRWV
-665 SMTIYYVE
+665 SLTVYYVE

>member
-1 MKKTFQFLSLAFAA
+1 MKKTFQFLALAFAA

-23 VPAPFNIFSEGGGQG
+23 VPAPYNIFSEGAGQG
-38 ASSQLPYTATFES
+38 TGSHLPYTVTFES

-66 WTCQY
+66 WTCQH

-116 ILRYANASELA
+116 ILRYANASDLA

-132 LVSKDYSKENG
+132 LVSKDYTKDAG
-143 VAAANW
+143 VAAASW

-154 DLVQGSDW
+154 DLVQVSDW
-162 ETWTN
+162 DTWTN

-182 VTVALRYI
+182 VTIALRYI

-203 VLDQGAGDNGGGS
+203 VLDQGAGDQGAGDNGGGS

-230 FSTTLGAFKNYTT
+230 FSTTLGGFKNYTT

-294 IMRYNKGDE
+294 ILRYNKGDE
-303 NQQVFITDAF
+303 NQQVFITDTF
-313 NEAAPAEGWTLL
+313 NEATPAEGWTLL
-325 VGKHT
+325 VDKHT

-336 TFAKEDVAIPAA
+336 TFAKEDIAIPAA
-348 YLGKTIRIA
+348 YLGKKVRIA

-381 ASGEGGNTGGGS
+381 PG
-393 EGVATGDGTLAN
+393 
-405 PFNSVAAN
+405 
-413 AYVAAMAADVVSEND
+413 
-428 VYIKGKIASVEEAY
+428 
-442 GTQFGNGSFTIS
+442 
-454 DDGTSAN
+454 
-461 GFKVW
+461 
-466 RALYLNNEKYQDG
+466 
-479 QTQIKVGDEVVVCGK
+479 
-494 VVNFKGN
+494 
-501 TPETAQ
+501 
-507 GQAYLY
+507 
-513 SLVSSEGGNTG
+513 EGGNTG
-524 GEGGGSVDNPITNDY
+524 GEGGGSVDTPITNDY

-546 FGLENGTAVPQLTLS
+546 FGLENQAAVTELKLS
-561 DGTTLSFDGGGNTNA
+561 DGTTLTFDGGGNTNP
-576 PKYYTAGTNIRMYPK
+576 PKYYNAGNNIRMYPK
-591 NTMTVKASK
+591 NTMTISASK
-600 KIAAIVI
+600 KIAAIVL

-616 CNASGDISAN
+616 CNASGDITAN

-632 SEQVVTISS
+632 SGQVVTINN
-641 VNATSTVITNT
+641 VNANSTVITNT

-665 SMTIYYVE
+665 SLTVYYVE

>member
-1 MKKTFQFLSLAFAA
+1 MKKTFQFLALAFAA

-23 VPAPFNIFSEGGGQG
+23 VPAPYNIFSEGAGQG
-38 ASSQLPYTATFES
+38 TGSHLPYTVTFES

-66 WTCQY
+66 WTCQH

-116 ILRYANASELA
+116 ILRYANASDLA

-132 LVSKDYSKENG
+132 LVSKDYTKDAG
-143 VAAANW
+143 VAAASW

-154 DLVQGSDW
+154 DLVQVSDW
-162 ETWTN
+162 DTWTN

-182 VTVALRYI
+182 VTIALRYI

-203 VLDQGAGDNGGGS
+203 VLDQGAGDQGAGDNGGGS

-230 FSTTLGAFKNYTT
+230 FSTTLGGFKNYTT

-294 IMRYNKGDE
+294 ILRYNKGDE

-313 NEAAPAEGWTLL
+313 NEATPAEGWTLL
-325 VGKHT
+325 VDKHT

-336 TFAKEDVAIPAA
+336 TFAKEDIAIPAA
-348 YLGKTIRIA
+348 YLGKTVRIA

-381 ASGEGGNTGGGS
+381 PG
-393 EGVATGDGTLAN
+393 
-405 PFNSVAAN
+405 
-413 AYVAAMAADVVSEND
+413 
-428 VYIKGKIASVEEAY
+428 
-442 GTQFGNGSFTIS
+442 
-454 DDGTSAN
+454 
-461 GFKVW
+461 
-466 RALYLNNEKYQDG
+466 
-479 QTQIKVGDEVVVCGK
+479 
-494 VVNFKGN
+494 
-501 TPETAQ
+501 
-507 GQAYLY
+507 
-513 SLVSSEGGNTG
+513 EGGNTG
-524 GEGGGSVDNPITNDY
+524 GEGGGSVDTPITNDY

-546 FGLENGTAVPQLTLS
+546 FGMGKGEAVSELKLS
-561 DGTTLSFDGGGNTNA
+561 DGTTLTFDGGGNKDA
-576 PKYYTAGTNIRMYPK
+576 PKYYTYTAGANIRMYPK

-600 KIAAIVI
+600 KIAAIVL

-616 CNASGDISAN
+616 CNASGDITAN

-632 SEQVVTISS
+632 SGQVVTINN
-641 VNATSTVITNT
+641 VNANSTVITNT

-665 SMTIYYVE
+665 SLTVYYVE

>member
-1 MKKTFQFLSLAFAA
+1 MKKTFQFLALAFAA

-23 VPAPFNIFSEGGGQG
+23 VPAPYNIFSEGAGQG
-38 ASSQLPYTATFES
+38 TGSHLPYTVTFES

-66 WTCQY
+66 WTCQH

-116 ILRYANASELA
+116 ILRYANASDLA

-132 LVSKDYSKENG
+132 LVSKDYTKDAG
-143 VAAANW
+143 VAAASW

-154 DLVQGSDW
+154 DLVQVSDW
-162 ETWTN
+162 DTWTN

-182 VTVALRYI
+182 VTIALRYI

-203 VLDQGAGDNGGGS
+203 VLDQGAGDQGAGDSGGGS

-230 FSTTLGAFKNYTT
+230 FSTTLGGFKNYTT

-294 IMRYNKGDE
+294 ILRYNKGDE

-313 NEAAPAEGWTLL
+313 NEATPAEGWTLL
-325 VGKHT
+325 VDKHT

-336 TFAKEDVAIPAA
+336 TFAKEDIAIPAA
-348 YLGKTIRIA
+348 YLGKKVRIA

-381 ASGEGGNTGGGS
+381 PG
-393 EGVATGDGTLAN
+393 
-405 PFNSVAAN
+405 
-413 AYVAAMAADVVSEND
+413 
-428 VYIKGKIASVEEAY
+428 
-442 GTQFGNGSFTIS
+442 
-454 DDGTSAN
+454 
-461 GFKVW
+461 
-466 RALYLNNEKYQDG
+466 
-479 QTQIKVGDEVVVCGK
+479 
-494 VVNFKGN
+494 
-501 TPETAQ
+501 
-507 GQAYLY
+507 
-513 SLVSSEGGNTG
+513 EGGNTG
-524 GEGGGSVDNPITNDY
+524 GEGGGSVDTPITNDY

-546 FGLENGTAVPQLTLS
+546 FGLENQAAVTELKLS
-561 DGTTLSFDGGGNTNA
+561 DGTTLTFDGGGNTNP
-576 PKYYTAGTNIRMYPK
+576 PKYYNAGNNIRMYPK

-600 KIAAIVI
+600 KIAAIVL

-616 CNASGDISAN
+616 CNASGDITAN

-632 SEQVVTISS
+632 SGQVVTISN
-641 VNATSTVITNT
+641 VNANSTVITNT

-665 SMTIYYVE
+665 SLTVYYVE

>member
-1 MKKTFQFLSLAFAA
+1 MKKTFQFLALAFAA

-23 VPAPFNIFSEGGGQG
+23 VPAPYNIFSEGAGQG
-38 ASSQLPYTATFES
+38 TGSHLPYTVTFES

-66 WTCQY
+66 WTCQH

-116 ILRYANASELA
+116 ILRYANASDLA

-132 LVSKDYSKENG
+132 LVSKDYTKDAG
-143 VAAANW
+143 VAAASW

-154 DLVQGSDW
+154 DLVQVSDW
-162 ETWTN
+162 DTWTN
-167 TGNLNIPAEFCNTAN
+167 TGNLNIPAAFCNTAN
-182 VTVALRYI
+182 VTIALRYI

-203 VLDQGAGDNGGGS
+203 VLDQGAGDQGAGDNGGGS

-230 FSTTLGAFKNYTT
+230 FSTTLGGFKNYTT

-261 DNASKV
+261 DNASTV

-294 IMRYNKGDE
+294 ILRYNKGDE

-313 NEAAPAEGWTLL
+313 NEATPAEGWTLL
-325 VGKHT
+325 VDKHT

-336 TFAKEDVAIPAA
+336 TFAKEDIAIPAA
-348 YLGKTIRIA
+348 YLGKTVRIA

-381 ASGEGGNTGGGS
+381 PG
-393 EGVATGDGTLAN
+393 
-405 PFNSVAAN
+405 
-413 AYVAAMAADVVSEND
+413 
-428 VYIKGKIASVEEAY
+428 
-442 GTQFGNGSFTIS
+442 
-454 DDGTSAN
+454 
-461 GFKVW
+461 
-466 RALYLNNEKYQDG
+466 
-479 QTQIKVGDEVVVCGK
+479 
-494 VVNFKGN
+494 
-501 TPETAQ
+501 
-507 GQAYLY
+507 
-513 SLVSSEGGNTG
+513 EGGNTG
-524 GEGGGSVDNPITNDY
+524 GEGGGSVDTPITNDY

-546 FGLENGTAVPQLTLS
+546 FGLENQAAVTELKLS
-561 DGTTLSFDGGGNTNA
+561 DGTTLTFDGGGNTNP
-576 PKYYTAGTNIRMYPK
+576 PKYYNAGNNIRMYPK
-591 NTMTVKASK
+591 NTMTISASK
-600 KIAAIVI
+600 KIAAIVL
-607 NVDKYNGTI
+607 NVDKYNGVI
-616 CNASGDISAN
+616 CNASGDITAN

-632 SEQVVTISS
+632 SGQVVTINN

-665 SMTIYYVE
+665 SLTVYYVE

>member
-1 MKKTFQFLSLAFAA
+1 MKKTFQFLALAFAA

-23 VPAPFNIFSEGGGQG
+23 VPAPYNIFSEGAGQG
-38 ASSQLPYTATFES
+38 TGSHLPYTVTFES

-66 WTCQY
+66 WTCQH

-116 ILRYANASELA
+116 ILRYANASDLA

-132 LVSKDYSKENG
+132 LVSKDYTKDAG
-143 VAAANW
+143 VAAASW

-154 DLVQGSDW
+154 DLVQVSDW
-162 ETWTN
+162 DTWTN

-182 VTVALRYI
+182 VTIALRYI

-203 VLDQGAGDNGGGS
+203 VLDQGAGDQGAGDSGGGS

-230 FSTTLGAFKNYTT
+230 FSTTLGGFKNYTT

-294 IMRYNKGDE
+294 ILRYNKGDE

-313 NEAAPAEGWTLL
+313 NEATPAEGWTLL
-325 VGKHT
+325 VDKHT

-336 TFAKEDVAIPAA
+336 TFAKEDIAIPAA
-348 YLGKTIRIA
+348 YLGKTVRIA

-381 ASGEGGNTGGGS
+381 PG
-393 EGVATGDGTLAN
+393 
-405 PFNSVAAN
+405 
-413 AYVAAMAADVVSEND
+413 
-428 VYIKGKIASVEEAY
+428 
-442 GTQFGNGSFTIS
+442 
-454 DDGTSAN
+454 
-461 GFKVW
+461 
-466 RALYLNNEKYQDG
+466 
-479 QTQIKVGDEVVVCGK
+479 
-494 VVNFKGN
+494 
-501 TPETAQ
+501 
-507 GQAYLY
+507 
-513 SLVSSEGGNTG
+513 EGGNTG
-524 GEGGGSVDNPITNDY
+524 GEGGGSVDTPITNDY

-546 FGLENGTAVPQLTLS
+546 FGLENQAAVTELKLS
-561 DGTTLSFDGGGNTNA
+561 DGTTLTFDGGGNTNP
-576 PKYYTAGTNIRMYPK
+576 PKYYNAGNNIRMYPK

-600 KIAAIVI
+600 KIAAIVL

-632 SEQVVTISS
+632 SEQVVTISN

-665 SMTIYYVE
+665 SLTVYYVE

>member
-1 MKKTFQFLSLAFAA
+1 MKKTFQFLALAFAA

-23 VPAPFNIFSEGGGQG
+23 VPAPYNIFSEGAGQG
-38 ASSQLPYTATFES
+38 TGSHLPYTVTFES

-66 WTCQY
+66 WTCQH

-116 ILRYANASELA
+116 ILRYANASDLA

-132 LVSKDYSKENG
+132 LVSKDYTKDAG
-143 VAAANW
+143 VAAASW

-154 DLVQGSDW
+154 DLVQVSDW
-162 ETWTN
+162 DTWTN

-182 VTVALRYI
+182 VTIALRYI

-203 VLDQGAGDNGGGS
+203 VLDQGAGDQGAGDNGGGS

-230 FSTTLGAFKNYTT
+230 FSTTLGGFKNYTT

-294 IMRYNKGDE
+294 ILRYNKGDE

-313 NEAAPAEGWTLL
+313 NEATPAEGWTLL
-325 VGKHT
+325 VDKHT

-336 TFAKEDVAIPAA
+336 TFAKEDIAIPAA
-348 YLGKTIRIA
+348 YLGKTVRIA

-381 ASGEGGNTGGGS
+381 PG
-393 EGVATGDGTLAN
+393 
-405 PFNSVAAN
+405 
-413 AYVAAMAADVVSEND
+413 
-428 VYIKGKIASVEEAY
+428 
-442 GTQFGNGSFTIS
+442 
-454 DDGTSAN
+454 
-461 GFKVW
+461 
-466 RALYLNNEKYQDG
+466 
-479 QTQIKVGDEVVVCGK
+479 
-494 VVNFKGN
+494 
-501 TPETAQ
+501 
-507 GQAYLY
+507 
-513 SLVSSEGGNTG
+513 EGGNTG
-524 GEGGGSVDNPITNDY
+524 GEGGGSVDTPITNDY

-546 FGLENGTAVPQLTLS
+546 FGLENQAAVTELKLS
-561 DGTTLSFDGGGNTNA
+561 DGTTLTFDGGGNTIP
-576 PKYYTAGTNIRMYPK
+576 PKYYKAGNNIRMYPK
-591 NTMTVKASK
+591 NTMTISASK
-600 KIAAIVI
+600 KIAAVVL
-607 NVDKYNGTI
+607 NVDKYNGDI
-616 CNASGDISAN
+616 CNASGDITAN

-632 SEQVVTISS
+632 SGQVVTINN

-652 STTTSTPSQIRWI
+652 STTTGPKSQIRWV
-665 SMTIYYVE
+665 SLTVYYVE

>member
-1 MKKTFQFLSLAFAA
+1 MKKTFQFLALAFAA

-23 VPAPFNIFSEGGGQG
+23 VPAPYNIFSEGAGQG
-38 ASSQLPYTATFES
+38 TGSHLPYTVTFES

-66 WTCQY
+66 WTCQH

-103 LTGVEAAHVSFDY
+103 LTGIEAAHVAFDY

-132 LVSKDYSKENG
+132 LVSKDYTKDAG

-154 DLVQGSDW
+154 TLVQGSDW
-162 ETWTN
+162 DTWTN

-182 VTVALRYI
+182 VTIALRYI

-203 VLDQGAGDNGGGS
+203 VLDQGAGDQGAGDNGGGS

-230 FSTTLGAFKNYTT
+230 FSTTLGGFKNYTT

-294 IMRYNKGDE
+294 ILRYNKGDE

-325 VGKHT
+325 VDKHT

-336 TFAKEDVAIPAA
+336 TFAKEDIAIPAA
-348 YLGKTIRIA
+348 YLGKTVRIA

-381 ASGEGGNTGGGS
+381 PG
-393 EGVATGDGTLAN
+393 
-405 PFNSVAAN
+405 
-413 AYVAAMAADVVSEND
+413 
-428 VYIKGKIASVEEAY
+428 
-442 GTQFGNGSFTIS
+442 
-454 DDGTSAN
+454 
-461 GFKVW
+461 
-466 RALYLNNEKYQDG
+466 
-479 QTQIKVGDEVVVCGK
+479 
-494 VVNFKGN
+494 
-501 TPETAQ
+501 
-507 GQAYLY
+507 
-513 SLVSSEGGNTG
+513 EGGNTG
-524 GEGGGSVDNPITNDY
+524 GEGGGSVDTPITNDY

-546 FGLENGTAVPQLTLS
+546 FGLENQEAVTELKLS
-561 DGTTLSFDGGGNTNA
+561 DGTTLTFDGGGNTNP
-576 PKYYTAGTNIRMYPK
+576 PKYYNAGNNIRMYPK

-600 KIAAIVI
+600 KIAAIVL

-616 CNASGDISAN
+616 CNASGDITAN

-632 SEQVVTISS
+632 SGQVVTINN
-641 VNATSTVITNT
+641 VNANSTVITNT

-665 SMTIYYVE
+665 SLTVYYVE

>member
-1 MKKTFQFLSLAFAA
+1 MKKTFQFLALAFAA

-23 VPAPFNIFSEGGGQG
+23 VPAPYNIFSEGAGQG
-38 ASSQLPYTATFES
+38 TGSHLPYTVTFES

-66 WTCQY
+66 WTCQH

-116 ILRYANASELA
+116 ILRYANASDLA

-132 LVSKDYSKENG
+132 LVSKDYTKDAG
-143 VAAANW
+143 VAAASW

-154 DLVQGSDW
+154 DLVQVSDW
-162 ETWTN
+162 DTWTN
-167 TGNLNIPAEFCNTAN
+167 TGNLNIPAAFCNTAN
-182 VTVALRYI
+182 VTIALRYI

-203 VLDQGAGDNGGGS
+203 VLDQGAGDQGAGDSGGGS

-230 FSTTLGAFKNYTT
+230 FSTTLGGFKNYTT

-294 IMRYNKGDE
+294 ILRYNKGDE

-325 VGKHT
+325 VDKHT
-330 EGTDWT
+330 EGSDWT
-336 TFAKEDVAIPAA
+336 TFAKEDIAIPAA
-348 YLGKTIRIA
+348 YLGKTVRIA

-381 ASGEGGNTGGGS
+381 PG
-393 EGVATGDGTLAN
+393 
-405 PFNSVAAN
+405 
-413 AYVAAMAADVVSEND
+413 
-428 VYIKGKIASVEEAY
+428 
-442 GTQFGNGSFTIS
+442 
-454 DDGTSAN
+454 
-461 GFKVW
+461 
-466 RALYLNNEKYQDG
+466 
-479 QTQIKVGDEVVVCGK
+479 
-494 VVNFKGN
+494 
-501 TPETAQ
+501 
-507 GQAYLY
+507 
-513 SLVSSEGGNTG
+513 EGGNTG
-524 GEGGGSVDNPITNDY
+524 GEGGGSVDTPITNDY

-546 FGLENGTAVPQLTLS
+546 FGLENQAAVTELKLS
-561 DGTTLSFDGGGNTNA
+561 DGTTLTFDGGGNTNP
-576 PKYYTAGTNIRMYPK
+576 PKYYNAGNNIRMYPK
-591 NTMTVKASK
+591 NTMTISASK
-600 KIAAIVI
+600 KIAAVVL
-607 NVDKYNGTI
+607 NVDKYNGDI
-616 CNASGDISAN
+616 CNASGDITAN

-632 SEQVVTISS
+632 SEQVVTISN

-665 SMTIYYVE
+665 SLTVYYVE

>member
-1 MKKTFQFLSLAFAA
+1 MKKTFQFLALAFAA

-23 VPAPFNIFSEGGGQG
+23 VPAPYNIFSEGAGQG
-38 ASSQLPYTATFES
+38 TGSHLPYTVTFES

-66 WTCQY
+66 WTCQH

-116 ILRYANASELA
+116 ILRYANASDLA

-132 LVSKDYSKENG
+132 LVSKDYTKDAG
-143 VAAANW
+143 VAAASW

-154 DLVQGSDW
+154 DLVQVSDW
-162 ETWTN
+162 DTWTN

-182 VTVALRYI
+182 VTIALRYI

-203 VLDQGAGDNGGGS
+203 VLDQGAGDQGAGDNGGGS

-230 FSTTLGAFKNYTT
+230 FSTTLGGFKNYTT

-294 IMRYNKGDE
+294 ILRYNKGDE

-313 NEAAPAEGWTLL
+313 NEATPAEGWTLL
-325 VGKHT
+325 VDKHT

-336 TFAKEDVAIPAA
+336 TFAKEDIAIPAA
-348 YLGKTIRIA
+348 YLGKTVRIA
-357 FRYNTNAESGSTW
+357 FRYKTNAESGSTW

-381 ASGEGGNTGGGS
+381 PG
-393 EGVATGDGTLAN
+393 
-405 PFNSVAAN
+405 
-413 AYVAAMAADVVSEND
+413 
-428 VYIKGKIASVEEAY
+428 
-442 GTQFGNGSFTIS
+442 
-454 DDGTSAN
+454 
-461 GFKVW
+461 
-466 RALYLNNEKYQDG
+466 
-479 QTQIKVGDEVVVCGK
+479 
-494 VVNFKGN
+494 
-501 TPETAQ
+501 
-507 GQAYLY
+507 
-513 SLVSSEGGNTG
+513 EGGNTG
-524 GEGGGSVDNPITNDY
+524 GEGGGSVDTPITNDY

-546 FGLENGTAVPQLTLS
+546 FGLENQAAVTELKLS
-561 DGTTLSFDGGGNTNA
+561 DGTTLTFDGGGGTHA
-576 PKYYTAGTNIRMYPK
+576 PKYYTYTAGANIRMYPK

-600 KIAAIVI
+600 KIAAIVL

-616 CNASGDISAN
+616 CNASGDITAN

-632 SEQVVTISS
+632 SGQVVTINN
-641 VNATSTVITNT
+641 VNANSTVITNT

-665 SMTIYYVE
+665 SLTVYYVE

>member
-1 MKKTFQFLSLAFAA
+1 MKKTFQFLALAFAA

-23 VPAPFNIFSEGGGQG
+23 VPAPYNIFSEGAGQG
-38 ASSQLPYTATFES
+38 TGSHLPYTVTFES

-66 WTCQY
+66 WTCQH

-116 ILRYANASELA
+116 ILRYANASDLA

-132 LVSKDYSKENG
+132 LVSKDYTKDAG
-143 VAAANW
+143 VAAASW

-154 DLVQGSDW
+154 DLVQVSDW
-162 ETWTN
+162 DTWTN

-182 VTVALRYI
+182 VTIALRYI

-203 VLDQGAGDNGGGS
+203 VLDQGAGDQGAGDNGGGS
-216 GEEGGVKTLPYSEE
+216 GEESGVKTLPYSEE
-230 FSTTLGAFKNYTT
+230 FSTTLGGFKNYTT

-294 IMRYNKGDE
+294 ILRYNKGDE

-313 NEAAPAEGWTLL
+313 NEATPAEGWTLL
-325 VGKHT
+325 VDKHT

-336 TFAKEDVAIPAA
+336 TFAKEDIAIPAA
-348 YLGKTIRIA
+348 YLGKTVRIA

-381 ASGEGGNTGGGS
+381 PG
-393 EGVATGDGTLAN
+393 
-405 PFNSVAAN
+405 
-413 AYVAAMAADVVSEND
+413 
-428 VYIKGKIASVEEAY
+428 
-442 GTQFGNGSFTIS
+442 
-454 DDGTSAN
+454 
-461 GFKVW
+461 
-466 RALYLNNEKYQDG
+466 
-479 QTQIKVGDEVVVCGK
+479 
-494 VVNFKGN
+494 
-501 TPETAQ
+501 
-507 GQAYLY
+507 
-513 SLVSSEGGNTG
+513 EGGNTG
-524 GEGGGSVDNPITNDY
+524 GEGGGSVDTPITNDY

-546 FGLENGTAVPQLTLS
+546 FGLENQAAVTELKLS
-561 DGTTLSFDGGGNTNA
+561 DGTTLTFDGGGNTNP
-576 PKYYTAGTNIRMYPK
+576 PKYYNAGNNIRLYPK
-591 NTMTVKASK
+591 NTLTVPASK
-600 KIAAIVI
+600 KIAAIVL

-616 CNASGDISAN
+616 CNASGDITAN

-632 SEQVVTISS
+632 SGQVVTINN
-641 VNATSTVITNT
+641 VNANSTVITNT

-665 SMTIYYVE
+665 SLTVYYVE

>member
-1 MKKTFQFLSLAFAA
+1 MKKTFQFLALAFAA

-23 VPAPFNIFSEGGGQG
+23 VPAPYNIFSEGAGQG
-38 ASSQLPYTATFES
+38 TGSHLPYTVTFES

-66 WTCQY
+66 WTCQH

-116 ILRYANASELA
+116 ILRYANASDLA

-132 LVSKDYSKENG
+132 LVSKDYTKDAG
-143 VAAANW
+143 VAAASW

-154 DLVQGSDW
+154 DLVQVSDW
-162 ETWTN
+162 DTWTN

-182 VTVALRYI
+182 VTIALRYI

-203 VLDQGAGDNGGGS
+203 VLDQGAGDQGAGDNGGGS

-230 FSTTLGAFKNYTT
+230 FSTTLGGFKNYTT

-281 LAGQTAVHVSYEY
+281 LAGQTAVHLSYEY
-294 IMRYNKGDE
+294 ILRYNKGDE

-313 NEAAPAEGWTLL
+313 NEATPAEGWTLL
-325 VGKHT
+325 VDKHT

-336 TFAKEDVAIPAA
+336 TFAKEDIAIPAA
-348 YLGKTIRIA
+348 YLGKTVRIA

-381 ASGEGGNTGGGS
+381 PG
-393 EGVATGDGTLAN
+393 
-405 PFNSVAAN
+405 
-413 AYVAAMAADVVSEND
+413 
-428 VYIKGKIASVEEAY
+428 
-442 GTQFGNGSFTIS
+442 
-454 DDGTSAN
+454 
-461 GFKVW
+461 
-466 RALYLNNEKYQDG
+466 
-479 QTQIKVGDEVVVCGK
+479 
-494 VVNFKGN
+494 
-501 TPETAQ
+501 
-507 GQAYLY
+507 
-513 SLVSSEGGNTG
+513 EGGNTG
-524 GEGGGSVDNPITNDY
+524 GEGGGSVDTPITNDY

-546 FGLENGTAVPQLTLS
+546 FGLENQAAVTELKLS
-561 DGTTLSFDGGGNTNA
+561 DGTTLTFDGGGNTNP
-576 PKYYTAGTNIRMYPK
+576 PKYYNAGNNIRMYPK

-600 KIAAIVI
+600 KIAAIVL

-616 CNASGDISAN
+616 CNASGDITAN

-632 SEQVVTISS
+632 SGQVVTINN
-641 VNATSTVITNT
+641 VNANSTVITNT

-665 SMTIYYVE
+665 SLTVYYVE

>member
-1 MKKTFQFLSLAFAA
+1 MKKTFQFLALAFAA

-23 VPAPFNIFSEGGGQG
+23 VPAPYNIFSEGAGQG
-38 ASSQLPYTATFES
+38 TGSHLPYTVTFES

-66 WTCQY
+66 WTCQH

-116 ILRYANASELA
+116 ILRYANASDLA

-132 LVSKDYSKENG
+132 LVSKDYTKDAG
-143 VAAANW
+143 VAAASW

-154 DLVQGSDW
+154 DLVQVSDW
-162 ETWTN
+162 DTWTN

-182 VTVALRYI
+182 VTIALRYI

-203 VLDQGAGDNGGGS
+203 VLDQGAGDQGAGDNGGGS

-230 FSTTLGAFKNYTT
+230 FSTTLGGFKNYTT

-294 IMRYNKGDE
+294 ILRYNKGDE

-313 NEAAPAEGWTLL
+313 NEATPAEGWTLL
-325 VGKHT
+325 VDKHT

-336 TFAKEDVAIPAA
+336 TFAKEDIAIPAA
-348 YLGKTIRIA
+348 YLGKTVRIA

-381 ASGEGGNTGGGS
+381 PG
-393 EGVATGDGTLAN
+393 
-405 PFNSVAAN
+405 
-413 AYVAAMAADVVSEND
+413 
-428 VYIKGKIASVEEAY
+428 
-442 GTQFGNGSFTIS
+442 
-454 DDGTSAN
+454 
-461 GFKVW
+461 
-466 RALYLNNEKYQDG
+466 
-479 QTQIKVGDEVVVCGK
+479 
-494 VVNFKGN
+494 
-501 TPETAQ
+501 
-507 GQAYLY
+507 
-513 SLVSSEGGNTG
+513 EGGNTG
-524 GEGGGSVDNPITNDY
+524 GEGGGTVDTPITNDY

-546 FGLENGTAVPQLTLS
+546 FGLENQAAVTELKLS
-561 DGTTLSFDGGGNTNA
+561 DGTTLTFDGGGNTNP
-576 PKYYTAGTNIRMYPK
+576 PKYYNAGNNIRMYPK

-600 KIAAIVI
+600 KIAAIVL

-616 CNASGDISAN
+616 CNASGDIAAN

-632 SEQVVTISS
+632 SGQVVTINN
-641 VNATSTVITNT
+641 VNANSTVITNT

-665 SMTIYYVE
+665 SLTVYYVE

>member
-1 MKKTFQFLSLAFAA
+1 MKKTFQFLALAFAA

-23 VPAPFNIFSEGGGQG
+23 VPAPYNIFSEGAGQG
-38 ASSQLPYTATFES
+38 TGSHLPYTVTFES

-66 WTCQY
+66 WTCQH

-116 ILRYANASELA
+116 ILRYANASDLA

-132 LVSKDYSKENG
+132 LVSKDYTKDAG
-143 VAAANW
+143 VAAASW

-154 DLVQGSDW
+154 DLVQVSDW
-162 ETWTN
+162 DTWTN

-182 VTVALRYI
+182 VTIALRYI

-203 VLDQGAGDNGGGS
+203 VLDQGAGDQGAGDNGGGS

-230 FSTTLGAFKNYTT
+230 FSTTLGGFKNYTT

-294 IMRYNKGDE
+294 ILRYNKGDE

-313 NEAAPAEGWTLL
+313 NEATPAEGWTLL
-325 VGKHT
+325 VDKHT

-336 TFAKEDVAIPAA
+336 TFAKEDIAIPAA
-348 YLGKTIRIA
+348 YLGKTVRIA

-381 ASGEGGNTGGGS
+381 PG
-393 EGVATGDGTLAN
+393 
-405 PFNSVAAN
+405 
-413 AYVAAMAADVVSEND
+413 
-428 VYIKGKIASVEEAY
+428 
-442 GTQFGNGSFTIS
+442 
-454 DDGTSAN
+454 
-461 GFKVW
+461 
-466 RALYLNNEKYQDG
+466 
-479 QTQIKVGDEVVVCGK
+479 
-494 VVNFKGN
+494 
-501 TPETAQ
+501 
-507 GQAYLY
+507 
-513 SLVSSEGGNTG
+513 EGGNTG
-524 GEGGGSVDNPITNDY
+524 GEGGGSVDTPITNDY

-546 FGLENGTAVPQLTLS
+546 FGLENQAAVTELKLS
-561 DGTTLSFDGGGNTNA
+561 DGTTLTFDGGGNTNP
-576 PKYYTAGTNIRMYPK
+576 PKYYNAGNNIRMYPK
-591 NTMTVKASK
+591 NTMTISASK
-600 KIAAIVI
+600 KIAAVVL
-607 NVDKYNGTI
+607 NVDKYNGDI
-616 CNASGDISAN
+616 CNASGDIAAN

-632 SEQVVTISS
+632 SEQVVTISN

-652 STTTSTPSQIRWI
+652 STTTGPKSQIRWV
-665 SMTIYYVE
+665 SLTVYYVE

>member
-1 MKKTFQFLSLAFAA
+1 MKKTFQFLALAFAA

-23 VPAPFNIFSEGGGQG
+23 VPAPYNIFSEGAGQG
-38 ASSQLPYTATFES
+38 TGSHLPYTVTFES

-66 WTCQY
+66 WTCQH

-116 ILRYANASELA
+116 ILRYANASDLA

-132 LVSKDYSKENG
+132 LVSKDYTKDAG
-143 VAAANW
+143 VAAASW

-154 DLVQGSDW
+154 DLVQVSDW
-162 ETWTN
+162 DTWTN
-167 TGNLNIPAEFCNTAN
+167 TGNLNIPAAFCNTAN
-182 VTVALRYI
+182 VTIALRYI

-203 VLDQGAGDNGGGS
+203 VLDQGAGDQGAGDNGGGS

-230 FSTTLGAFKNYTT
+230 FSTTLGGFKNYTT

-294 IMRYNKGDE
+294 ILRYNKGDE

-313 NEAAPAEGWTLL
+313 NEATPAEGWTLL
-325 VGKHT
+325 VDKHT

-336 TFAKEDVAIPAA
+336 TFAKEDIAIPAA
-348 YLGKTIRIA
+348 YLGKTVRIA

-381 ASGEGGNTGGGS
+381 PG
-393 EGVATGDGTLAN
+393 
-405 PFNSVAAN
+405 
-413 AYVAAMAADVVSEND
+413 
-428 VYIKGKIASVEEAY
+428 
-442 GTQFGNGSFTIS
+442 
-454 DDGTSAN
+454 
-461 GFKVW
+461 
-466 RALYLNNEKYQDG
+466 
-479 QTQIKVGDEVVVCGK
+479 
-494 VVNFKGN
+494 
-501 TPETAQ
+501 
-507 GQAYLY
+507 
-513 SLVSSEGGNTG
+513 EGGNTG
-524 GEGGGSVDNPITNDY
+524 GEGGGSVDTPITNDY

-546 FGLENGTAVPQLTLS
+546 FGLENQEAVTELKLS
-561 DGTTLSFDGGGNTNA
+561 DGTTLTFDGGGNTIP
-576 PKYYTAGTNIRMYPK
+576 PKYYKAGNNIRMYPK
-591 NTMTVKASK
+591 NTMTISASK
-600 KIAAIVI
+600 KIAAVVL
-607 NVDKYNGTI
+607 NVDKYNGVI

-626 PGSVST
+626 PGSVSS
-632 SEQVVTISS
+632 SEQVVTISN

-652 STTTSTPSQIRWI
+652 STTTGPKSQIRWV
-665 SMTIYYVE
+665 SLTVYYVE

>member
-1 MKKTFQFLSLAFAA
+1 MKKTFQFLALAFAA

-23 VPAPFNIFSEGGGQG
+23 VPAPYNIFSEGAGQG
-38 ASSQLPYTATFES
+38 TGSHLPYTVTFES

-66 WTCQY
+66 WTCQH

-116 ILRYANASELA
+116 ILRYANASDLA

-132 LVSKDYSKENG
+132 LVSKDYTKDAG
-143 VAAANW
+143 VAAASW

-154 DLVQGSDW
+154 DLVQVSDW
-162 ETWTN
+162 DTWTN
-167 TGNLNIPAEFCNTAN
+167 TGNLNIPAAFCNTAN
-182 VTVALRYI
+182 VTIALRYI

-203 VLDQGAGDNGGGS
+203 VLDQGAGDQGAGDNGGGS

-230 FSTTLGAFKNYTT
+230 FSTTLGGFKNYTT

-281 LAGQTAVHVSYEY
+281 LAGQTAVHLSYEY
-294 IMRYNKGDE
+294 ILRYNKGDE

-313 NEAAPAEGWTLL
+313 NEATPAEGWTLL
-325 VGKHT
+325 VDKHT

-336 TFAKEDVAIPAA
+336 TFAKEDIAIPAA
-348 YLGKTIRIA
+348 YLGKTVRIA

-381 ASGEGGNTGGGS
+381 PG
-393 EGVATGDGTLAN
+393 
-405 PFNSVAAN
+405 
-413 AYVAAMAADVVSEND
+413 
-428 VYIKGKIASVEEAY
+428 
-442 GTQFGNGSFTIS
+442 
-454 DDGTSAN
+454 
-461 GFKVW
+461 
-466 RALYLNNEKYQDG
+466 
-479 QTQIKVGDEVVVCGK
+479 
-494 VVNFKGN
+494 
-501 TPETAQ
+501 
-507 GQAYLY
+507 
-513 SLVSSEGGNTG
+513 EGGNTG
-524 GEGGGSVDNPITNDY
+524 GEGGGSVDTPITNDY

-546 FGLENGTAVPQLTLS
+546 FGLENQAAVTELKLS
-561 DGTTLSFDGGGNTNA
+561 DGTTLTFDGGGNTNP
-576 PKYYTAGTNIRMYPK
+576 PKYYNAGNNIRMYPK

-600 KIAAIVI
+600 KIAAIVL

-616 CNASGDISAN
+616 CNASGDIAAN

-632 SEQVVTISS
+632 SGQVVTINN
-641 VNATSTVITNT
+641 VNANSTVITNT

-665 SMTIYYVE
+665 SLTVYYVE

>member
-1 MKKTFQFLSLAFAA
+1 MKKTFQFLALAFAA

-23 VPAPFNIFSEGGGQG
+23 VPAPYNIFSEGAGQG
-38 ASSQLPYTATFES
+38 TGSHLPYTVTFES

-66 WTCQY
+66 WTCQH

-116 ILRYANASELA
+116 ILRYANASDLA

-132 LVSKDYSKENG
+132 LVSKDYTKDAG
-143 VAAANW
+143 VATASW

-154 DLVQGSDW
+154 DLVQVSDW
-162 ETWTN
+162 DTWTN

-182 VTVALRYI
+182 VTIALRYI

-203 VLDQGAGDNGGGS
+203 VLDQGAGDQGAGDNGGGS

-230 FSTTLGAFKNYTT
+230 FSTTLGGFKNYTT

-248 WTIDYSTAKATGY
+248 WTIDYGTAKATGY

-294 IMRYNKGDE
+294 ILRYNKGDE

-313 NEAAPAEGWTLL
+313 NEATPAEGWTLL
-325 VGKHT
+325 VDKHT

-336 TFAKEDVAIPAA
+336 TFAKEDIAIPAA
-348 YLGKTIRIA
+348 YLGKTVRIA

-381 ASGEGGNTGGGS
+381 PG
-393 EGVATGDGTLAN
+393 
-405 PFNSVAAN
+405 
-413 AYVAAMAADVVSEND
+413 
-428 VYIKGKIASVEEAY
+428 
-442 GTQFGNGSFTIS
+442 
-454 DDGTSAN
+454 
-461 GFKVW
+461 
-466 RALYLNNEKYQDG
+466 
-479 QTQIKVGDEVVVCGK
+479 
-494 VVNFKGN
+494 
-501 TPETAQ
+501 
-507 GQAYLY
+507 
-513 SLVSSEGGNTG
+513 EGGNTG
-524 GEGGGSVDNPITNDY
+524 GEGGGSVDTPITNDY

-546 FGLENGTAVPQLTLS
+546 FGLENQAAVTELKLS
-561 DGTTLSFDGGGNTNA
+561 DGTTLTFDGGGNSNP
-576 PKYYTAGTNIRMYPK
+576 PKYYNAGNNIRMYPK
-591 NTMTVKASK
+591 NTMTISASK
-600 KIAAIVI
+600 KIAAIVL

-616 CNASGDISAN
+616 CNASGDITAN

-632 SEQVVTISS
+632 SGQVVTINN
-641 VNATSTVITNT
+641 VNANSTVITNT

-665 SMTIYYVE
+665 SLTVYYVE

>member
-1 MKKTFQFLSLAFAA
+1 MKKTFQFLALAFAA

-23 VPAPFNIFSEGGGQG
+23 VPAPYNIFSEGAGQG
-38 ASSQLPYTATFES
+38 TGSHLPYTVTFES

-66 WTCQY
+66 WTCQH

-116 ILRYANASELA
+116 ILRYANASDLA

-132 LVSKDYSKENG
+132 LVSKDYTKDAG
-143 VAAANW
+143 VAAASW

-154 DLVQGSDW
+154 DLVQVSDW
-162 ETWTN
+162 DTWTN

-182 VTVALRYI
+182 VTIALRYI

-203 VLDQGAGDNGGGS
+203 VLDQGAGDQGAGDNGGGS

-230 FSTTLGAFKNYTT
+230 FSTTLGGFKNYTT

-261 DNASKV
+261 DNASTV

-294 IMRYNKGDE
+294 ILRYNKGDE

-313 NEAAPAEGWTLL
+313 NEATPAEGWTLL
-325 VGKHT
+325 VDKHT

-336 TFAKEDVAIPAA
+336 TFAKEDIAIPAA
-348 YLGKTIRIA
+348 YLGKTVRIA

-381 ASGEGGNTGGGS
+381 PG
-393 EGVATGDGTLAN
+393 
-405 PFNSVAAN
+405 
-413 AYVAAMAADVVSEND
+413 
-428 VYIKGKIASVEEAY
+428 
-442 GTQFGNGSFTIS
+442 
-454 DDGTSAN
+454 
-461 GFKVW
+461 
-466 RALYLNNEKYQDG
+466 
-479 QTQIKVGDEVVVCGK
+479 
-494 VVNFKGN
+494 
-501 TPETAQ
+501 
-507 GQAYLY
+507 
-513 SLVSSEGGNTG
+513 EGGNTG
-524 GEGGGSVDNPITNDY
+524 GEGGGSVDTPITNDY

-546 FGLENGTAVPQLTLS
+546 FGLENQAAVTELKLS
-561 DGTTLSFDGGGNTNA
+561 DGTTLTFDGGGGTHA
-576 PKYYTAGTNIRMYPK
+576 PKYYTYTAGANIRMYPK
-591 NTMTVKASK
+591 NTMTISASK
-600 KIAAIVI
+600 KIAAVVL
-607 NVDKYNGTI
+607 NVDKYNGVI

-632 SEQVVTISS
+632 SEQVVTISN

-665 SMTIYYVE
+665 SLTVYYVE

>member
-1 MKKTFQFLSLAFAA
+1 MKKTFQFLALAFAA

-23 VPAPFNIFSEGGGQG
+23 VPAPYNIFSEGAGQG
-38 ASSQLPYTATFES
+38 TGSHLPYTVTFES

-66 WTCQY
+66 WTCQH

-116 ILRYANASELA
+116 ILRYANASDLA

-132 LVSKDYSKENG
+132 LVSKDYTKDAG
-143 VAAANW
+143 VAAASW

-154 DLVQGSDW
+154 DLVQVSDW
-162 ETWTN
+162 DTWTN

-182 VTVALRYI
+182 VTIALRYI

-203 VLDQGAGDNGGGS
+203 VLDQGAGDQGAGDSGGS

-230 FSTTLGAFKNYTT
+230 FSTTLGGFKNYTT

-294 IMRYNKGDE
+294 ILRYNKGDE

-313 NEAAPAEGWTLL
+313 NEATPAEGWTLL
-325 VGKHT
+325 VDKHT

-336 TFAKEDVAIPAA
+336 TFAKEDIAIPAA
-348 YLGKTIRIA
+348 YLGKTVRIA

-381 ASGEGGNTGGGS
+381 PG
-393 EGVATGDGTLAN
+393 
-405 PFNSVAAN
+405 
-413 AYVAAMAADVVSEND
+413 
-428 VYIKGKIASVEEAY
+428 
-442 GTQFGNGSFTIS
+442 
-454 DDGTSAN
+454 
-461 GFKVW
+461 
-466 RALYLNNEKYQDG
+466 
-479 QTQIKVGDEVVVCGK
+479 
-494 VVNFKGN
+494 
-501 TPETAQ
+501 
-507 GQAYLY
+507 
-513 SLVSSEGGNTG
+513 EGGNTG
-524 GEGGGSVDNPITNDY
+524 GEGGGSVDTPITNDY

-546 FGLENGTAVPQLTLS
+546 FGLENQAAVTELKLS
-561 DGTTLSFDGGGNTNA
+561 DGTTLTFDGGGGTHA
-576 PKYYTAGTNIRMYPK
+576 PKYYTYTAGANIRMYPK

-600 KIAAIVI
+600 KIAAIVL

-616 CNASGDISAN
+616 CNASGDITAN

-632 SEQVVTISS
+632 SGQVVTINN
-641 VNATSTVITNT
+641 VNANSTVITNT
-652 STTTSTPSQIRWI
+652 STTPSTPSQIRWI
-665 SMTIYYVE
+665 SLTVYYVE

>member
-1 MKKTFQFLSLAFAA
+1 MKKTFQFLALAFAA

-23 VPAPFNIFSEGGGQG
+23 VPAPYNIFSEGAGQG
-38 ASSQLPYTATFES
+38 TGSHLPYTVTFES

-66 WTCQY
+66 WTCQH

-116 ILRYANASELA
+116 ILRYANASDLA

-132 LVSKDYSKENG
+132 LVSKDYTKDAG
-143 VAAANW
+143 VAAASW

-154 DLVQGSDW
+154 DLVQVSDW
-162 ETWTN
+162 DTWTN
-167 TGNLNIPAEFCNTAN
+167 TGNLNIPAAFCNTAN
-182 VTVALRYI
+182 VTIALRYI

-203 VLDQGAGDNGGGS
+203 VLDQGAGDQGAGDNGGGS

-230 FSTTLGAFKNYTT
+230 FSTTLGGFKNYTT

-294 IMRYNKGDE
+294 ILRYNKGDE

-313 NEAAPAEGWTLL
+313 NEATPAEGWTLL
-325 VGKHT
+325 VDKHT

-336 TFAKEDVAIPAA
+336 TFAKEDIAIPAA
-348 YLGKTIRIA
+348 YLGKTVRIA

-381 ASGEGGNTGGGS
+381 PG
-393 EGVATGDGTLAN
+393 
-405 PFNSVAAN
+405 
-413 AYVAAMAADVVSEND
+413 
-428 VYIKGKIASVEEAY
+428 
-442 GTQFGNGSFTIS
+442 
-454 DDGTSAN
+454 
-461 GFKVW
+461 
-466 RALYLNNEKYQDG
+466 
-479 QTQIKVGDEVVVCGK
+479 
-494 VVNFKGN
+494 
-501 TPETAQ
+501 
-507 GQAYLY
+507 
-513 SLVSSEGGNTG
+513 EGGNTG
-524 GEGGGSVDNPITNDY
+524 GEGGGSVDTPITNDY

-546 FGLENGTAVPQLTLS
+546 FGLENQAAVTELKLS
-561 DGTTLSFDGGGNTNA
+561 DGTTLTFDGGGNTNP
-576 PKYYTAGTNIRMYPK
+576 PKYYNAGNNIRMYPK

-600 KIAAIVI
+600 KIAAIVL

-616 CNASGDISAN
+616 CNASGDITAN

-632 SEQVVTISS
+632 SGQVVTINN
-641 VNATSTVITNT
+641 VNANSTVITNT